1 MLPFPDNHILTN
13 HISAFMKRFNI
24 RGSHFVQYKEYLDS
38 GSPVV
43 NHHALSNGDQIPAG
57 TGEAKAKSGGDGDDG
72 NNDDHHVRLL
82 LHLA

>member
-13 HISAFMKRFNI
+13 HIFRKKLTFEK
-24 RGSHFVQYKEYLDS
+24 GTLFKEYLDS

-43 NHHALSNGDQIPAG
+43 NHHALSNGEYIPAG